1 MITVGVLLCLALLAL
16 ILLEVPVGASLAL
29 VGFVGMIHVTNLPSA
44 LGALSTSVYSCLASY
59 SMSVVPLFVLM
70 GHFAFQAGLSQ
81 DVYRAAS
88 IWLSRMRGGMAIATI
103 LGCGGFAAC
112 CGSSVATGAT
122 MTAIALPEMR
132 RYGYSERLM
141 TGSLAAGG
149 VIGILIPPSIC
160 FVIYGIITEQSIG
173 KLFVAGIL
181 PGILEILSFVVTIH
195 ILCRINTG
203 MAPTI
208 QSCDLPLKEKFRA
221 LFNVW
226 PIALLFGVVIGGIY
240 GGIFTP
246 TEAGGVGA
254 FGALV
259 LMLVRGKLNR
269 GSFTKALSE
278 TSRTTAMV
286 FFILIGA
293 TIFGY
298 LLAVSQLP
306 MLVGESIASLPVNR
320 YLILAAVLLFITTL
334 GLLMDTLAIIVLIV
348 PVIYPA
354 MLELGFDP
362 IWFGVIMVKVSEM
375 ALITPPVGLNV
386 YVVKA
391 AAPDVELVTIFRGIV
406 PFLVADVINVIILV
420 AVPEISLFLPSLM

>member
-1 MITVGVLLCLALLAL
+1 MIITGVVLCIILLAL
-16 ILLEVPVGASLAL
+16 ILLQVPVGASLAL
-29 VGFVGMIHVTNLPSA
+29 VGFVGLVILTNLPSA

-70 GHFAFQAGLSQ
+70 GYFAFQAGLSH

-88 IWLSRMRGGMAIATI
+88 VWLSRVRGGMAIATI
-103 LGCGGFAAC
+103 IGCGGFAAC

-132 RYGYSERLM
+132 KYGYSERLI

-173 KLFVAGIL
+173 KLFMAGIL
-181 PGILEILSFVVTIH
+181 PGILEILSFIVTIQ
-195 ILCRINTG
+195 ILCRLKADI
-203 MAPTI
+203 APAT
-208 QSCDLPLKEKFRA
+208 QSSNLPVREKLTA
-221 LFNVW
+221 LVQTW
-226 PIALLFGVVIGGIY
+226 PIVLLFGVVIGGIY

-254 FGALV
+254 FGALI
-259 LMLVRGKLNR
+259 LMLVRGKLDREN
-269 GSFTKALSE
+269 FTTALSN
-278 TSRTTAMV
+278 TARTTAMV

-306 MLVGESIASLPVNR
+306 MQVAEWIAPLPINR
-320 YLILAAVLLFITTL
+320 YLILAGVLIFITML
-334 GLLMDTLAIIVLIV
+334 GLLMDTLAIILLVI
-348 PVIYPA
+348 PVIFPA
-354 MLELGFDP
+354 MVELGFDP
-362 IWFGVIMVKVSEM
+362 IWFGVIIVKVSEI

-386 YVVKA
+386 YVVKG
-391 AAPDVELVTIFRGIV
+391 AAPDVELLTIFRGII
-406 PFLVADVINVIILV
+406 PFLIADVINVLILI
-420 AVPEISLFLPSLM
+420 AFPQISLFLPGLM

>member
-1 MITVGVLLCLALLAL
+1 MIITGIIICIALLVL
-16 ILLEVPVGASLAL
+16 ILLEVPVGAALAL
-29 VGFVGMIHVTNLPSA
+29 VGFFGMWSLTSVDAA
-44 LGALSTSVYSCLASY
+44 LGVLSTSVYSCLASY

-70 GHFAFQAGLSQ
+70 GYFAFQAGLSH
-81 DVYRAAS
+81 DVYKAAS
-88 IWLSRMRGGMAIATI
+88 IWLSRIRGGMAIATI
-103 LGCGGFAAC
+103 IGCGGFAAC

-132 RYGYSERLM
+132 KYGYKESLI

-173 KLFVAGIL
+173 KLFIAGIL
-181 PGILEILSFVVTIH
+181 PGVLEVVSFIFTIQ
-195 ILCRINTG
+195 ILCRLNPIL
-203 MAPTI
+203 APLAAG
-208 QSCDLPLKEKFRA
+208 SSLPTAEKLKA
-221 LFNVW
+221 LFNIW
-226 PIALLFGVVIGGIY
+226 PIVLLFGVVIGGIY

-259 LMLVRGKLNR
+259 LMAVRGQLNR
-269 GSFTKALSE
+269 DNITASLSK
-278 TSRTTAMV
+278 TARTTAMV

-293 TIFGY
+293 SIFSY

-306 MLVGESIASLPVNR
+306 MLVAEWIAPLSINR
-320 YLILAAVLLFITTL
+320 YLILAAVLLFITAL
-334 GLLMDTLAIIVLIV
+334 GLLMDTLAIILLVM
-348 PVIYPA
+348 PVIFPA

-362 IWFGVIMVKVSEM
+362 IWFGVIIVKVSEI

-386 YVVKA
+386 YVVKG
-391 AAPDVELVTIFRGIV
+391 AAPDVELTTIFKGIL
-406 PFLVADVINVIILV
+406 PFLAADILNVIILI
-420 AVPEISLFLPSLM
+420 AFPQIALFLPSLM